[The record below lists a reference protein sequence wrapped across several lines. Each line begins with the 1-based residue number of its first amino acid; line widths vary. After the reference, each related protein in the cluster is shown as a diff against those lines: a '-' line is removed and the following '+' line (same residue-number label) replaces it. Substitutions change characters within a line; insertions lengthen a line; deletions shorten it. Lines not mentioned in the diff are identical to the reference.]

1 MADIYLLERKT
12 WSLASE
18 TPRKISKMPV
28 LTLAETQRPTLLS
41 STVVERLAKRERERG
56 EGRSS
61 LKTRLRRWVGA
72 NTRRQGRGMGGGG
85 RGVEVGR
92 GLGGSIDSGIDLE
105 SSSSCLPV
113 KDDEEERQSWTTNEP
128 TPILRSS
135 KTRGTVKKSI
145 SFSDGQN
152 KIVRW
157 VKFERQRCTKLSLT
171 ER

>member
-1 MADIYLLERKT
+1 MADIYSLERKT

-72 NTRRQGRGMGGGG
+72 NTRRQGRGMGGGE

-135 KTRGTVKKSI
+135 KTRGAVKKSI

-152 KIVRW
+152 KIIRW
-157 VKFERQRCTKLSLT
+157 VRLKQAQHK
-171 ER
+171 